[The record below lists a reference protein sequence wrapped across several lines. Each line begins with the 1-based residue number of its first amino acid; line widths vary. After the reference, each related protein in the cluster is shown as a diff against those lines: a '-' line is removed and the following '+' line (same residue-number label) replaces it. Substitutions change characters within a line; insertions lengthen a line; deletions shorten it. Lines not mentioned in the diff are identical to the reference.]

1 MLDHITPVVLT
12 RNEEQNIARTLS
24 HLTWAKD
31 VILVD
36 GGSTDGTLA
45 AVAKFPN
52 VRVFDRRFD
61 THGNQWR
68 FAVEETQIA
77 TNWILRLDADYQVSD
92 DLIAE
97 LAQLNPNAPVSAYR
111 IGFDYA
117 VSPTASYLPS
127 ILQTRF
133 FCAEV
138 ASWCGTKATLRL
150 GR

>member
-77 TNWILRLDADYQVSD
+77 TNWMRLSAPIVSG
-92 DLIAE
+92 LIT
-97 LAQLNPNAPVSAYR
+97 R
-111 IGFDYA
+111 F
-117 VSPTASYLPS
+117 SPTASYLPS